1 MWITLE
7 KSFVWPQDL
16 QNLLRLVKTA
26 LTLPSPLSSL
36 EKRRLSRRSKHQS
49 RRTMYLLRREVGVEG
64 EVVNNDFFDRFLFF
78 KNNFLKLFSEFFVLL
93 FLHFRPRS

>member
-1 MWITLE
+1 
-7 KSFVWPQDL
+7 
-16 QNLLRLVKTA
+16 
-26 LTLPSPLSSL
+26 
-36 EKRRLSRRSKHQS
+36 
-49 RRTMYLLRREVGVEG
+49 MYLLRREVGVEG